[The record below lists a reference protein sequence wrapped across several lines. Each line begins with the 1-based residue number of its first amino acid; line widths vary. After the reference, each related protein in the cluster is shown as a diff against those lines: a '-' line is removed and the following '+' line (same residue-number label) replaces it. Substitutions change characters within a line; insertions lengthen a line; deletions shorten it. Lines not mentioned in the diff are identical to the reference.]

1 MIFKGTDFF
10 QEHDTF
16 IRRPMLIHLCKAIYN
31 NLKDN
36 DKIRYLENINNIKLN
51 VYDNC
56 EKNFTR
62 VSDKKFNE
70 IETLKSQKETFS
82 HILEAFNK
90 PHTHS

>member
-1 MIFKGTDFF
+1 
-10 QEHDTF
+10 
-16 IRRPMLIHLCKAIYN
+16 MLIHLCKSIYN

-36 DKIRYLENINNIKLN
+36 DKIKFLEDINNIKLN

-56 EKNFTR
+56 EINFTR
-62 VSDKKFNE
+62 ISDKKFNE
-70 IETLKSQKETFS
+70 TGTLKSQKETFS